1 MFCPECKAEYRQGF
15 TRCADCD
22 VELVYALPQDS
33 EQQAADER
41 GGEFAGE
48 DRDRKLIW
56 KGNDESECVALC
68 RLLMKADIPYKVAQ
82 VPVAAQ
88 FKMRV
93 KWRYEIG
100 VLYADSQ
107 LAKDLLGIEGEFAD
121 ACYDLDDDDETE
133 GGNDA
138 DELRADDTP
147 PDVLVIDAAR
157 LVPKRRRDIGRDWV
171 RQRVV
176 SLVMVSR
183 FVPGLRLPTYTTLG
197 FLHAPLGRFAL
208 AAIGA
213 TLLWTSGLFYISLR
227 LGTLMMHYLGVW
239 RWAGLAI
246 FLIVLVMVGRLAT
259 RIYDKRT
266 SS

>member
-1 MFCPECKAEYRQGF
+1 MICPECKAEYRQGF

-68 RLLMKADIPYKVAQ
+68 RLLLKADIPYKVAQ

-121 ACYDLDDDDETE
+121 ACYDPDGKDETE
-133 GGNDA
+133 EANDEV
-138 DELRADDTP
+138 ELRVDDTP
-147 PDVLVIDAAR
+147 PDAVVKSDSYLKPWYPEDATVEIWSQDDDISGGVAMALKENLIHCRVDHRDGLCKTFVMPEDEAR
-157 LVPKRRRDIGRDWV
+157 AREIV
-171 RQRVV
+171 REVV
-176 SLVMVSR
+176 E
-183 FVPGLRLPTYTTLG
+183 GLP
-197 FLHAPLGRFAL
+197 
-208 AAIGA
+208 
-213 TLLWTSGLFYISLR
+213 
-227 LGTLMMHYLGVW
+227 
-239 RWAGLAI
+239 
-246 FLIVLVMVGRLAT
+246 
-259 RIYDKRT
+259 D
-266 SS
+266 